1 MKINPATF
9 QIFINFHNNKLEPVK
24 FTLSAFE
31 NMAFQ
36 QIFIILIPNR
46 IRSILFRALSFLF
59 ADATDKLFE
68 GDFSRNI
75 QKSCTIF
82 IYRLQHSLPYIK
94 TVTRLVIYKR
104 SSSSRRLFGWNFPI
118 RLVNRDDLNRLINS
132 RIGSH
137 SSSGVISY
145 RFK

>member
-1 MKINPATF
+1 MKINPPTF
-9 QIFINFHNNKLEPVK
+9 QIFIYFHNNKLESVK
-24 FTLSAFE
+24 FIFSAFE

-46 IRSILFRALSFLF
+46 IRSILFRALSFFVCGCDGQTFRGRLF
-59 ADATDKLFE
+59 QEYSKVVH
-68 GDFSRNI
+68 DFHISP
-75 QKSCTIF
+75 TTF
-82 IYRLQHSLPYIK
+82 PYIK

-104 SSSSRRLFGWNFPI
+104 SSSSHRLFGWNFPI